1 MTLFWIAAS
10 LALIGKLRLEL
21 CFRED
26 DMRDGPKGLANGLT
40 NYGDN
45 DFSLYLRRSFASAMG
60 YTREIMDQPVV
71 GICSSPSNYNAC
83 HRAMPELVE
92 AVKRGVLAAGG
103 LPMDFPTISLGETFL
118 NPTSLMYRNLM
129 SMDVEEMIRAQPMD
143 AVVVIGGCDKTLPAQ
158 LMGAA
163 NADVPVISLIT
174 GPMMTSPLD
183 GERLGACTDC
193 RRFWAKFRAGEV
205 DAPGIKR
212 IEGRLATTAGTCAV
226 MGTASTMACIT
237 ETLGM
242 ALPGTAA
249 IPAVHADRLRAAEYS
264 GRRAFELAIAPAAER
279 LLPRQIM
286 TPKSVENALRVL
298 LAVGGSTNAIIHLTA
313 IAGRLGIK
321 IDLNRLNVLSVETP
335 VLIDLKPTGAFYMED
350 LFAAG
355 GLGTILRELKPLL
368 HLDCPTVTGQ
378 TLGERLAD
386 EHPYVDRRVVRPMD
400 DPISAEGGLVALF
413 GNLAPRGAILKR
425 SAADPSLFE
434 GEGRAVVFT
443 SLDDLAARIDDPDL
457 DVQANDYLVLQNA
470 GPSAPAAMP
479 EAGYLPIPRKLAEA
493 GVKDM
498 VRISDARMSGTAY
511 GTIVLHVS
519 PDAAA
524 GGPLGLVRNG
534 DRIRL
539 SVANRQIDVLVSD
552 DELTRRQAAMGP
564 SVKPRPPRGYQKL
577 YYDQVL
583 QADEGCDFD
592 FLKAAD

>member
-1 MTLFWIAAS
+1 
-10 LALIGKLRLEL
+10 
-21 CFRED
+21 
-26 DMRDGPKGLANGLT
+26 
-40 NYGDN
+40 
-45 DFSLYLRRSFASAMG
+45 
-60 YTREIMDQPVV
+60 
-71 GICSSPSNYNAC
+71 
-83 HRAMPELVE
+83 
-92 AVKRGVLAAGG
+92 
-103 LPMDFPTISLGETFL
+103 
-118 NPTSLMYRNLM
+118 
-129 SMDVEEMIRAQPMD
+129 
-143 AVVVIGGCDKTLPAQ
+143 
-158 LMGAA
+158 
-163 NADVPVISLIT
+163 
-174 GPMMTSPLD
+174 
-183 GERLGACTDC
+183 
-193 RRFWAKFRAGEV
+193 
-205 DAPGIKR
+205 
-212 IEGRLATTAGTCAV
+212 

-264 GRRAFELAIAPAAER
+264 GRRAFELAVAPAADQ

-298 LAVGGSTNAIIHLTA
+298 LAVGGSTNAIVHLTA

-321 IDLNRLNVLSVETP
+321 IDLDRLNVLSDETP
-335 VLIDLKPTGAFYMED
+335 VLIDLKPTGEFYMED

-368 HLDCPTVTGQ
+368 HLDCQTVTGQ

-400 DPISAEGGLVALF
+400 DPIYAQGGLVALF

-434 GEGRAVVFT
+434 GEGRAVVFS
-443 SLDDLAARIDDPDL
+443 SLDDLARRIDDPDL

-524 GGPLGLVRNG
+524 GGPLGLVRDG

-539 SVANRQIDVLVSD
+539 SVAERRIELLVD
-552 DELTRRQAAMGP
+552 AAELERRQAAMGP
-564 SVKPRPPRGYQKL
+564 SIKPSPSRGYQKL
-577 YYDQVL
+577 YYDQIL